1 MTTLPFFAVQ
11 AHTET
16 FGNPTPAKA
25 RISEVE
31 GKCILVS
38 GHDLKDL
45 EALLQQT
52 EGKVLYNT
60 HAYAERKWIEK

>member
-1 MTTLPFFAVQ
+1 MQ
-11 AHTET
+11 GHTES
-16 FGNPTPAKA
+16 FGHPVPSKA

-31 GKCILVS
+31 GKCILIS

-52 EGKVLYNT
+52 EGKVISTRLVRT
-60 HAYAERKWIEK
+60 I